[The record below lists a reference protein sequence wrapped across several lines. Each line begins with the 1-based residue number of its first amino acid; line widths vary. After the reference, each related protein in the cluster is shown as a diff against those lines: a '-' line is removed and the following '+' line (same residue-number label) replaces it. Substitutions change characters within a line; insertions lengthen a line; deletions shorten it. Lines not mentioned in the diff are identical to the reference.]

1 MKDLKTMWGGDWA
14 STLRHLK
21 EETLKGKI
29 EGDRTEEGKRM
40 EEGLLSEG
48 NGDKRKRKRPEA
60 ESREGS
66 IDIGAERAKKTRKY
80 FLEDGVLLPSTT
92 MSCLICTILVCLQLV
107 ERRIS
112 TLHLHL
118 PLAQRKHRQG
128 PDPD

>member
-14 STLRHLK
+14 NTLRHLK

-66 IDIGAERAKKTRKY
+66 IDIGAERAKKTRKCL
-80 FLEDGVLLPSTT
+80 LELPENSVPL
-92 MSCLICTILVCLQLV
+92 SCT
-107 ERRIS
+107 
-112 TLHLHL
+112 
-118 PLAQRKHRQG
+118 G
-128 PDPD
+128 G